1 MTHGY
6 IHGEEVGDQGRVYE
20 ETTMRR
26 ERALKIV
33 LMLVELLFTVM
44 IYPLVQFVKQEP
56 ALGMTLSR

>member
-1 MTHGY
+1 
-6 IHGEEVGDQGRVYE
+6 
-20 ETTMRR
+20 MRR